1 MNTPAADIPDA
12 WKEGLELALKH
23 ADICTKIVQF
33 FVAASVAV
41 GGWVVS
47 SEELR
52 ATPPMDGA
60 RVVWAVLYTMLAA
73 PLWLALLDL
82 QRRINAIYTHLR
94 AVLPATL
101 ADAARPFDRRLVAF
115 GFPLFVLMIDLFI
128 LLMHES
134 ILP

>member
-1 MNTPAADIPDA
+1 MTASASDIPDD
-12 WKEGLELALKH
+12 WQDGLNLALKH
-23 ADICTKIVQF
+23 ADICTKIIQF

-47 SEELR
+47 SDELR
-52 ATPPMDGA
+52 AAPPFDGA
-60 RVVWAVLYTMLAA
+60 RVVWAALYTLLSA

-82 QRRINAIYTHLR
+82 QRRINAIYAHLR
-94 AVLPATL
+94 ATGPASL

-115 GFPLFVLMIDLFI
+115 GFPLFVLAIDLII

-134 ILP
+134 VLR

>member
-12 WKEGLELALKH
+12 WKDGLELALKH

-47 SEELR
+47 SEDLS
-52 ATPPMDGA
+52 AAPPLDGA
-60 RVVWAVLYTMLAA
+60 RVVWAILYTMLAT

-82 QRRINAIYTHLR
+82 QRRINAIYAHLR
-94 AVLPATL
+94 ALVPASM

-134 ILP
+134 LFR

>member
-1 MNTPAADIPDA
+1 MKTPAADTPDA
-12 WKEGLELALKH
+12 WKEGLEIALKH
-23 ADICTKIVQF
+23 ADVCTKIVQF

-47 SEELR
+47 SDDL
-52 ATPPMDGA
+52 AAAPPLDGS

-82 QRRINAIYTHLR
+82 QRRINAIYAHLSTL
-94 AVLPATL
+94 VPASM
-101 ADAARPFDRRLVAF
+101 ADATRPFDRRLVAF

-134 ILP
+134 LFR